1 MRYKGPRLGGVI
13 GLSGLMGLEKP
24 YDNLTIEDEE
34 KIAQTPIFLYIGDKD
49 HFFHPEKKRVS
60 LLGLKEIYN

>member
-1 MRYKGPRLGGVI
+1 
-13 GLSGLMGLEKP
+13 MGLEKP

-34 KIAQTPIFLYIGDKD
+34 KLAQTPIFLYVGDKD

-60 LLGLKEIYN
+60 LLGLKEIYEQK